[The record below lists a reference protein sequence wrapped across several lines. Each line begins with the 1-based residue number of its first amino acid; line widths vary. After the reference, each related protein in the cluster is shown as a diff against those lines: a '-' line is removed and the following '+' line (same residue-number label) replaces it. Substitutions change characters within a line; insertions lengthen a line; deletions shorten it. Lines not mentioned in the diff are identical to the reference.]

1 VGRVG
6 AVVFAV
12 FALNGLVVGSWA
24 ARVPSLAQQIGAAPG
39 ALGLSLLGGSLGL
52 IAFGSVA
59 GRICVAIGARVAVLV
74 SALAC
79 CAVLPV
85 LGLVTSP
92 LQLAMVLFGLGGA
105 SGVLDVSMN
114 VAATTVIRSTGR
126 ALMSVFHAAFSFG
139 ALAGSAGAAVAAAHA
154 WSPLKHLGV
163 VAVVSAVAAVAI
175 VRGVPVEQARRVERA
190 GRPSPARLVRRPVL
204 WLLGTVALC
213 SAVAEGASGEWSA
226 YFGVHERGLG
236 EAAAAMIF
244 SGFNVAMALTR
255 LFGERVQRRWGPE
268 RVLVAGSA
276 TAGAGLLIAVAVPAA
291 ATAYV
296 GFVLAGIGLAY
307 TFPIAL
313 DLAGAVGRRE
323 DGGGGEREIGF
334 VTTVAYAGFL
344 AGPPLVG
351 GIAHLTSLDIAIGVV
366 GLLVVGIGPLTVAA
380 GSARRGEERRTVPD
394 AIESTRPG

>member
-1 VGRVG
+1 MGRVG
-6 AVVFAV
+6 AVVLAV
-12 FALNGLVVGSWA
+12 FALNGLVIGSWA
-24 ARVPSLAQQIGAAPG
+24 ARVPSLADQIGAAPG
-39 ALGLSLLGGSLGL
+39 SLGLSLLGGSLGL

-79 CAVLPV
+79 SAVLPV

-92 LQLAMVLFGLGGA
+92 FQLAMVFFGLGGA

-114 VAATTVIRSTGR
+114 VAAVTVIRATGR
-126 ALMSVFHAAFSFG
+126 ALMPVFHAAFSFG
-139 ALAGSAGAAVAAAHA
+139 ALGGSAGAAVAAAHD
-154 WSPLKHLGV
+154 WGTLKHLGV
-163 VAVVSAVAAVAI
+163 VAAVSMVAVVAI
-175 VRGVPVEQARRVERA
+175 ARGVPVEQARHAEPA
-190 GRPSPARLVRRPVL
+190 GRPDSARLARRPAL

-226 YFGVHERGLG
+226 YFGVHERGLD

-255 LFGERVQRRWGPE
+255 LLGERVQRRWGPA
-268 RVLVAGSA
+268 RVLMAGSA
-276 TAGAGLLIAVAVPAA
+276 TAGAGLLIAVAVPTVAA
-291 ATAYV
+291 AYL

-313 DLAGAVGRRE
+313 DLAGAAGRRE
-323 DGGGGEREIGF
+323 DGGGGEREIGA

-351 GIAHLTSLDIAIGVV
+351 GIAHLIGLDIAIGVV
-366 GLLVVGIGPLTVAA
+366 GLLVIGIGPLTVAA
-380 GSARRGEERRTVPD
+380 GSARRREERRGVPD
-394 AIESTRPG
+394 TVESTRPG